1 MSQFTVIK
9 EQILDTIQHKLPDRS
24 LCLVPDDAFFTVS
37 VDLPEDLSWADTV
50 AFIDLAIESRAPF
63 PMEQLLHGFLI
74 CSQTNRAFAFAAHKM
89 RLRRIGIEDPEHFF
103 HLFPAF
109 LALHGQSFPE
119 PTVRFLADQTNLTAV
134 CFPAHSTVPDH
145 LKVLPLGENKASL
158 EDLRA
163 ARAQLLQSC
172 PTDYSP
178 EPALHQLTKAE
189 VLPTEQPFFHLTSY
203 PDQGEP
209 EAFSAALPLAGD
221 ALWAADLRD
230 PDFIQRERAARR
242 RSRAIWR
249 SLKTAAVA
257 AVLLLLLQITN
268 ASLAAFNTYRE
279 NQFVE
284 LEPAAQRVENK
295 LTLASRLTQ
304 STEEDLQ
311 PFLLMEAINP
321 LRPDTVYFDEIRSRA
336 YNQLRAE
343 GFSNEG
349 VTPVNAFADSIQER
363 PFVQSIENNVQTRNN
378 QTSFELVITFSEMP
392 PPPQGGFQIPE
403 EETGDPEEET
413 EDPEENPEDSA
424 NPPPAEP

>member
-1 MSQFTVIK
+1 MSQFTAIK
-9 EQILDTIQHKLPDRS
+9 EQILETIQRKLPDRS

-74 CSQTNRAFAFAAHKM
+74 CSQTRRAFAFAAHKM

-119 PTVRFLADQTNLTAV
+119 PTIRFLADHANLTAV
-134 CFPAHSTVPDH
+134 CYPAHSTVPDH
-145 LKVLPLGENKASL
+145 LKVLPLGENTLSPV
-158 EDLRA
+158 DLRT

-172 PTDYSP
+172 PQGYAP
-178 EPALHQLTKAE
+178 ESAIFQLTKAE
-189 VLPTEQPFFHLTSY
+189 VLPSEQPFLQLTSF
-203 PDQGEP
+203 PDHGGEP
-209 EAFSAALPLAGD
+209 EAVSAALPLTGD
-221 ALWAADLRD
+221 TLWAADLRD
-230 PDFIQRERAARR
+230 AAFIQRERAARH
-242 RSRAIWR
+242 RSRTIWR
-249 SLKTAAVA
+249 SLKAAAVA
-257 AVLLLLLQITN
+257 AVLLLLLQIAN
-268 ASLAAFNTYRE
+268 ASLAAFNAYRE
-279 NQFVE
+279 SQFVE
-284 LEPAAQRVENK
+284 LEPAALRVENK

-321 LRPDTVYFDEIRSRA
+321 IRPDTVYFDEIRSRA
-336 YNQLRAE
+336 YNQLRTE
-343 GFSNEG
+343 GFSTEG
-349 VTPVNAFADSIQER
+349 VTPVNAFADSIRQL

-392 PPPQGGFQIPE
+392 PSPQGGFQIPKE
-403 EETGDPEEET
+403 EPEES
-413 EDPEENPEDSA
+413 EENAEDSA
-424 NPPPAEP
+424 NPSPTNP